1 MRKTLSAEQKDQIFR
16 LRKVRED
23 LGLSQEEFA
32 NILEISISTYKK
44 MESYERRISLAS
56 LMKLHSELNVS
67 ADYIL
72 FGEKT
77 EQQKAWTDVLNCPDT
92 DKMIIFLRLFQYFTL
107 NKTDFFLPKTI
118 RQMEWKM
125 WFVSSKRGGI
135 AEKEPDTEEIPIRIW
150 GIIALLKTSIS
161 IDGQTAAQLRYG
173 MKQK

>member
-16 LRKVRED
+16 LRKMRED

-32 NILEISISTYKK
+32 NTLEISISTYKK

-56 LMKLHSELNVS
+56 LMKLHSALNVS

-77 EQQKAWTDVLNCPDT
+77 EKQEAWTDVLNCSDN

-107 NKTDFFLPKTI
+107 NKTDLLSVWDDRMDSI
-118 RQMEWKM
+118 EEMVCIIEAACN
-125 WFVSSKRGGI
+125 
-135 AEKEPDTEEIPIRIW
+135 AEKWMADEKNS
-150 GIIALLKTSIS
+150 KT
-161 IDGQTAAQLRYG
+161 
-173 MKQK
+173 